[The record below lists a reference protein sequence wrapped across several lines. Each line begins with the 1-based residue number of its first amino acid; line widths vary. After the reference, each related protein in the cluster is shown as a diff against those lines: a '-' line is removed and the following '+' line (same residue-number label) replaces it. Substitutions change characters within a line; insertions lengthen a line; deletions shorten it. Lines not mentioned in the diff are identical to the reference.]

1 MVNFQEKNEKST
13 EDKVVEL
20 VTQTEQL
27 NKDKELLQLFKT
39 LIETNEKITN
49 IISEDFSKKIKEFDE
64 MRIDISHFLELEED
78 NLTEDD
84 FIYISKESIKLSK
97 QRRVCK
103 NINSVKS
110 IFESITSYINQM
122 NQLNGAEIDTAL
134 DSNLKNYHIRNDSSL
149 DILKKI
155 STEKENLHGKYNAS
169 SIKKSIIKKE
179 VVEQPSNKID
189 IPVPFKA
196 KTLATVEKEK
206 EKLEKE
212 KKAKLVNDL
221 PKVITKENI
230 DTIISTS
237 NSIKELDEVAEEE
250 KNKRPLT
257 TEEINKVLK
266 QYKISRQR
274 RRSKRR

>member
-1 MVNFQEKNEKST
+1 MVNFQEKNEEPT

-27 NKDKELLQLFKT
+27 DKDKELLQLFKT
-39 LIETNEKITN
+39 LIDTNEKITN
-49 IISEDFSKKIKEFDE
+49 IISEDFTKKIKEFDE

-84 FIYISKESIKLSK
+84 FIYISKESIKISK

-110 IFESITSYINQM
+110 IFESITSYINQI
-122 NQLNGAEIDTAL
+122 NQLNGSEIDTAL
-134 DSNLKNYHIRNDSSL
+134 DSNLKNYHVRNDSSL

-169 SIKKSIIKKE
+169 SIKKNIIKKE
-179 VVEQPSNKID
+179 VIEQPSNKID

-274 RRSKRR
+274 RRNKRR